1 MDFLTISNLQDL
13 IFSTSKATGEPIT
26 SQELQHDDQK
36 HRSEKPWEGTL
47 RKAVDT
53 VLLPAKNQARENHTT
68 VSFLHITPE
77 MVQQKKTPD
86 P

>member
-1 MDFLTISNLQDL
+1 MDFLTISNLQAL
-13 IFSTSKATGEPIT
+13 ILSTSEATGEPIT
-26 SQELQHDDQK
+26 LQGLQHDNQK
-36 HRSEKPWEGTL
+36 HRSEKPWEATL

-53 VLLPAKNQARENHTT
+53 VLLPAKNQARENHAT
-68 VSFLHITPE
+68 VSFLRITPD